1 MKTVTCRRVELSPDK
16 WEKIHIVFGIT
27 EDKKYREKKITLP
40 RVERKEVRVEK
51 VDKETGQ
58 KYAVKEVRDINAFH
72 NGHFTDGFT
81 TKAAG
86 LAVDTFYPK
95 QKTAVCNYRQT
106 INAVAKEVGH
116 LKRSPLLIDVT
127 VAAIRQLLDNYVG
140 MDDKQFDAWNL
151 YCSTVDRVSL
161 FGREGGD
168 KEADETLEAED

>member
-1 MKTVTCRRVELSPDK
+1 MKTILCKRIELSPDK
-16 WEKIHIVFGIT
+16 WEKIHIVFSIT
-27 EDKKYREKKITLP
+27 EGNKEREKKITLP

-51 VDKETGQ
+51 VDKASGQ
-58 KYAVKEVRDINAFH
+58 KYAVKEVRDVNAFR
-72 NGHFTDGFT
+72 NGHFTDGFV

-86 LAVDTFYPK
+86 LAVDTFFPK

-168 KEADETLEAED
+168 KEDDEALEEKG

>member
-1 MKTVTCRRVELSPDK
+1 M
-16 WEKIHIVFGIT
+16 
-27 EDKKYREKKITLP
+27 
-40 RVERKEVRVEK
+40 ERKEVRVEK